1 MATAKTT
8 KRSRKPGFPQY
19 FLGVDG
25 GGTKTHVALLNDARD
40 VVGEGTAGPSN
51 PLRVGV
57 ETAVSNILKAT
68 EEAIDAAG
76 ILRVD
81 IAAATLGL
89 AGVRRAD
96 LKQRVKASFT
106 QQLRVR
112 KTEVI
117 TDAEIALFAT
127 TLGKPGLVV
136 IAGTGSVCL
145 GKNEKGKVAIAGGWG
160 PLAGDEG
167 GGVGIAQMAL
177 HAVAKASDGRGI
189 PTVLSERASEY
200 FRASGPE
207 NLIVAIYSPQ
217 VDNSRIA
224 GFAKFVVEAA
234 QDGDAV
240 ATTILQEAGS
250 ELGLAACAVIE
261 KLGLSKKKIPVG
273 CVGSV
278 FKAGGLLKDPMIKT
292 VHTIAPKAFLTEP
305 TMPPAQAAAEM
316 ALLNGNVSGNG
327 SSRYKDR

>member
-1 MATAKTT
+1 MPAKPA
-8 KRSRKPGFPQY
+8 KRIRKNTFPQY
-19 FLGVDG
+19 YLGADG
-25 GGTKTHVALLNDARD
+25 GGTKTHVAVMNESRD
-40 VVGEGTAGPSN
+40 VVGEGISGPSN

-57 ETAVSNILKAT
+57 ETAVSNIVKA
-68 EEAIDAAG
+68 ANDAFDVAE
-76 ILRVD
+76 ISRND

-96 LKQRVKASFT
+96 LKQRVKASFVG
-106 QQLRVR
+106 QLRIR
-112 KTEVI
+112 RTEVV

-145 GKNEKGKVAIAGGWG
+145 GKNEKGKIAISGGWG

-167 GGVGIAQMAL
+167 GGVGIAQTAL

-224 GFAKFVVEAA
+224 GFAQFVVETALA
-234 QDGDAV
+234 GDAV
-240 ATTILQEAGS
+240 AMNILEDAGS

-261 KLGLSKKKIPVG
+261 KLGLGKKKIPIG

-278 FKAGGLLKDPMIKT
+278 FNAGELLTKPMIEI
-292 VHTIAPKAFLTEP
+292 VHTIARKAFLTEP
-305 TMPPAQAAAEM
+305 VMPPAHAAALM
-316 ALLNGNVSGNG
+316 AFLNGTVSNNG
-327 SSRYKDR
+327 GRR

>member
-1 MATAKTT
+1 MAAKPT
-8 KRSRKPGFPQY
+8 KRGRKADFPQY
-19 FLGVDG
+19 YLGVDG
-25 GGTKTHVALLNDARD
+25 GGTKTHVTLMTDARE
-40 VVGEGTAGPSN
+40 VVGEGNAGPSN

-57 ETAVSNILKAT
+57 ETAVSNIIKAT
-68 EEAIDAAG
+68 DQAMDSAG
-76 ILRVD
+76 VLRVD

-96 LKQRVKASFT
+96 IKQRVRASFVE
-106 QQLRVR
+106 QLRVR
-112 KTEVI
+112 KTTVL

-127 TLGKPGLVV
+127 TLGKPGIVV

-145 GKNEKGKVAIAGGWG
+145 GMNEKGKIAIAGGWG

-167 GGVGIAQMAL
+167 GGVGIAQTAL

-189 PTVLSERASEY
+189 ATVLSDRASEY

-224 GFAKFVVEAA
+224 GFARFVVEAA

-240 ATTILQEAGS
+240 AVSILQEAGA

-261 KLGLSKKKIPVG
+261 KLGLAKKKVPIG
-273 CVGSV
+273 CVGSI
-278 FKAGGLLKDPMIKT
+278 FNAGKILTNPMIET
-292 VHTIAPKAFLTEP
+292 IHTIAPKAFLTEP
-305 TMPPAQAAAEM
+305 KMPPAHAAALM
-316 ALLNGNVSGNG
+316 ALINGNGKNG
-327 SSRYKDR
+327 TGR

>member
-1 MATAKTT
+1 MASPPT
-8 KRSRKPGFPQY
+8 KGNRKRRSHQLY
-19 FLGVDG
+19 LGVDG
-25 GGTKTHVALLNDARD
+25 GGTKTQVAIMNDAEEIL
-40 VVGEGTAGPSN
+40 GEGFAGPSN

-57 ETAVSNILKAT
+57 ETAVTNIYQALN
-68 EEAIDAAG
+68 EACDAAG
-76 ILRVD
+76 VSRGD

-96 LKQRVKASFT
+96 LKQRVRDSFVART
-106 QQLRVR
+106 RIR

-117 TDAEIALFAT
+117 TDAEIALFAS

-145 GKNEKGKVAIAGGWG
+145 GKNEKGQIAISGGWG

-167 GGVGIAQMAL
+167 GGVGIAQTAL
-177 HAVAKASDGRGI
+177 HSVAKASDGRGI
-189 PTVLSERASEY
+189 PTRLTERASEY

-224 GFAKFVVEAA
+224 GFARLVVETA
-234 QDGDAV
+234 QEGDAV
-240 ATTILQEAGS
+240 ATDILKEAGF
-250 ELGLAACAVIE
+250 ELGLAACAVMT
-261 KLGLSKKKIPVG
+261 KLNLSDSKVPIG

-278 FKAGGLLKDPMIKT
+278 FNAGELLTAPMLEVI
-292 VHTIAPKAFLTEP
+292 HSCAQKAFLTTP
-305 TMPPAQAAAEM
+305 LMPPAHAAAR
-316 ALLNGNVSGNG
+316 LTRQNIRNGKNG
-327 SSRYKDR
+327 HRP

>member
-1 MATAKTT
+1 MAVAKTT

-25 GGTKTHVALLNDARD
+25 GGTKTHVALINESRD
-40 VVGEGTAGPSN
+40 VVGEATAGPSN

-57 ETAVSNILKAT
+57 ETAVSNILKAAD
-68 EEAIDAAG
+68 EAIDAAG

-96 LKQRVKASFT
+96 LKQRIKASFT
-106 QQLRVR
+106 EQLRVR
-112 KTEVI
+112 KTEVV

-127 TLGKPGLVV
+127 THGKPGLVV

-145 GKNEKGKVAIAGGWG
+145 GKNEKGRMAIAGGWG

-167 GGVGIAQMAL
+167 GGVGIAQTAL
-177 HAVAKASDGRGI
+177 HAVAKAFDGRGI
-189 PTVLSERASEY
+189 ATVLSDRASEY

-234 QDGDAV
+234 QEGDAV
-240 ATTILQEAGS
+240 ATSILQEAGA
-250 ELGLAACAVIE
+250 ELGLAACAVIQ
-261 KLGLSKKKIPVG
+261 KLGLAKKKVPIG

-278 FKAGGLLKDPMIKT
+278 FRAGELLTGPMIRT

-305 TMPPAQAAAEM
+305 KMPPAQAAAEM
-316 ALLNGNVSGNG
+316 ALLIGSVSNNGA
-327 SSRYKDR
+327 KK

>member
-1 MATAKTT
+1 MAAKPT
-8 KRSRKPGFPQY
+8 KRGKRSAFPQY

-25 GGTKTHVALLNDARD
+25 GGTKTHVALMNEARE

-57 ETAVSNILKAT
+57 ETAVSNIVKAT
-68 EEAIDAAG
+68 DQAMDEAE
-76 ILRVD
+76 ILRID
-81 IAAATLGL
+81 IAGATLGL

-96 LKQRVKASFT
+96 IKKSVKTSFT
-106 QQLRVR
+106 DQIRIR
-112 KTEVI
+112 KTTVI

-127 TLGKPGLVV
+127 TLGKPGIVV

-145 GKNEKGKVAIAGGWG
+145 GKNEKGKMAIAGGWG

-167 GGVGIAQMAL
+167 GGVGIAQTAL

-189 PTVLSERASEY
+189 ATTLSDRASEY

-217 VDNSRIA
+217 VDNTRIA
-224 GFAKFVVEAA
+224 GFARCVVEAA

-250 ELGLAACAVIE
+250 ELGLAACAVID
-261 KLGLSKKKIPVG
+261 KLGLRRQKVPIG

-278 FKAGGLLKDPMIKT
+278 FKAGEILTDPMIDT

-305 TMPPAQAAAEM
+305 EMPPAHAAALM
-316 ALLNGNVSGNG
+316 ALLNGSTANNG
-327 SSRYKDR
+327 RGQIRER

>member
-1 MATAKTT
+1 MPTNAT
-8 KRSRKPGFPQY
+8 KRPRKHIFPQFY
-19 FLGVDG
+19 LGVDG
-25 GGTKTHVALLNDARD
+25 GGTKTHVALMNEKREI
-40 VVGEGTAGPSN
+40 VGEGTSGPSN

-57 ETAVSNILKAT
+57 ETAVSNIAKALNVAT
-68 EEAIDAAG
+68 DQSG
-76 ILRVD
+76 VLTVD
-81 IAAATLGL
+81 ISAATLGL

-96 LKQRVKASFT
+96 LKQRVKASFVE
-106 QQLRVR
+106 QFRIR
-112 KTEVI
+112 KTEVF

-127 TLGKPGLVV
+127 TQGKPGIVV

-145 GKNEKGKVAIAGGWG
+145 GKNEKGEMAIAGGWG

-189 PTVLSERASEY
+189 STILSERASEY

-224 GFAKFVVEAA
+224 GFARFVVEAA
-234 QDGDAV
+234 QSGDAV
-240 ATTILQEAGS
+240 AINILEEAGS
-250 ELGLAACAVIE
+250 ELGLAALAVIE
-261 KLGLSKKKIPVG
+261 KLGLRRTKVPVG

-278 FKAGGLLKDPMIKT
+278 FKAGEILTRPMIET
-292 VHTIAPKAFLTEP
+292 VHTVAPKAFLTQP
-305 TMPPAQAAAEM
+305 TMPPAHAAALM
-316 ALLNGNVSGNG
+316 ALLNGSASSNG
-327 SSRYKDR
+327 TKK

>member
-1 MATAKTT
+1 MALKPT
-8 KRSRKPGFPQY
+8 KRARKAAFPQY
-19 FLGVDG
+19 YLGVDG
-25 GGTKTHVALLNDARD
+25 GGTKTHVALMNEVRE

-57 ETAVSNILKAT
+57 ETAVSNIVKAT
-68 EEAIDAAG
+68 DQAMDSAG

-96 LKQRVKASFT
+96 IKQSIKASFT
-106 QQLRVR
+106 EQIRIR
-112 KTEVI
+112 KTTVI

-127 TLGKPGLVV
+127 TLGKPGIVV

-145 GKNEKGKVAIAGGWG
+145 GKNEKGKMAIAGGWG

-167 GGVGIAQMAL
+167 GGVGIAQTAL

-189 PTVLSERASEY
+189 ATILSDRASEY

-217 VDNSRIA
+217 VDNTRIA

-234 QDGDAV
+234 HEGDAV
-240 ATTILQEAGS
+240 ATTILQEAGA
-250 ELGLAACAVIE
+250 ELGLAACAVIDQ
-261 KLGLSKKKIPVG
+261 LGLRRQKVPIG

-278 FKAGGLLKDPMIKT
+278 FQAGKILTKPMIET

-305 TMPPAQAAAEM
+305 TMPPAHAAALM
-316 ALLNGNVSGNG
+316 AIQNGANG
-327 SSRYKDR
+327 RNGTGK